1 MGVGGLQPP
10 LELVED
16 EPELV
21 YLVTAV
27 EALPPRATHGDD
39 LVVALF
45 PAAKRLCGNSEHLDD
60 GADAVDTVLFG
71 LHACWS
77 IVPIQALR
85 K

>member
-1 MGVGGLQPP
+1 VGVGGLQSP

-27 EALPPRATHGDD
+27 EALPTRATRWDN

-45 PAAKRLCGNSEHLDD
+45 PAAKRLCGHPEHLDD
-60 GADAVDTVLFG
+60 GADAVYAVLFCG
-71 LHACWS
+71 VHAH
-77 IVPIQALR
+77 
-85 K
+85 